1 MALID
6 DVKAALPGDM
16 PNWTDQYI
24 EEQIADGKTL
34 AGMLA
39 SAWQQKA
46 TKLYALVDVAESGSS
61 RNMSGVYKNA
71 LELARYWKEIADKEE
86 DRATVG
92 RPRSRV
98 HKAVRV

>member
-6 DVKAALPGDM
+6 EVKGNLPGDL

-24 EEQIADGKTL
+24 EDLIAAGKTK
-34 AGMLA
+34 ARMLA
-39 SAWQQKA
+39 SAWEEKA

-61 RNMSGVYKNA
+61 RNMSGIYKNA